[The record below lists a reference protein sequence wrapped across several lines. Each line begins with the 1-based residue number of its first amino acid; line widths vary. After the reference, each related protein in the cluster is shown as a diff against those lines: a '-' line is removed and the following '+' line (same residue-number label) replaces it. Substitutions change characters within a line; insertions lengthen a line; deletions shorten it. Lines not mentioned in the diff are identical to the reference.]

1 MHNRRMRRLF
11 IVGIIV
17 LILGVASLFIAIP
30 VKEKH
35 GIKAGPVSVG
45 VETTDYQKVP
55 PAVSIVFI
63 AAGVVLLIAGA
74 RGRR

>member
-1 MHNRRMRRLF
+1 MHNRVVRALF
-11 IVGIIV
+11 ITGLIV
-17 LILGVASLFIAIP
+17 LVLGIASLFVSVP

-35 GIKAGPVSVG
+35 GIKAGPVSLG

-63 AAGVVLLIAGA
+63 AAGVVLMIAGGRK
-74 RGRR
+74 RG

>member
-1 MHNRRMRRLF
+1 MHNRVVRALF
-11 IVGIIV
+11 ITGLIV
-17 LILGVASLFIAIP
+17 LVLGIASLFVSVP

-74 RGRR
+74 RKRG

>member
-1 MHNRRMRRLF
+1 MRALF
-11 IVGIIV
+11 IVGLIV
-17 LILGVASLFIAIP
+17 LVLGIASLFVSVP

-55 PAVSIVFI
+55 PAVSVVFI
-63 AAGVVLLIAGA
+63 AAGVVLMIAGA

>member
-1 MHNRRMRRLF
+1 MRNLF
-11 IVGIIV
+11 MVGLIV
-17 LILGVASLFIAIP
+17 LILGVASLFVPIP
-30 VKEKH
+30 VHEKH
-35 GIKAGPVSVG
+35 RIKAGPLSVG

-63 AAGVVLLIAGA
+63 AAGVVLMVAGK